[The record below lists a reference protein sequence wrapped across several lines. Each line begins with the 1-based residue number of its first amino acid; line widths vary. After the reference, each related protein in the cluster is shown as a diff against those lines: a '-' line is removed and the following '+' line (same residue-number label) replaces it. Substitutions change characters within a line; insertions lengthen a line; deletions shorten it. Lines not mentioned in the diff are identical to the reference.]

1 VHVMGWIMHRSA
13 LVLLG
18 AVLFAAAANV
28 EARVYKWVDKKGITH
43 YGETVPPEYANANIT
58 ELDDKGR
65 VVSQHEVLT
74 PEQAAARAEAEA
86 KKRAEEQAALDQ
98 KRHDK
103 ALVSSYNSEQ
113 EIDLARDRS
122 LKQVNAM
129 LDSLRARLKIEQ
141 QGGNATR
148 AAQVQQEIGQ
158 REKEAADIR
167 ARFEADKQRYREL
180 TTAAPKQ

>member
-1 VHVMGWIMHRSA
+1 MMRRSA
-13 LVLLG
+13 LLLSGVLLF
-18 AVLFAAAANV
+18 AVSVSA

-58 ELDDKGR
+58 ELDEKGR

-74 PEQAAARAEAEA
+74 PEQAAARAESEA
-86 KKRAEEQAALDQ
+86 KKRAAEQAALDQ

-129 LDSLRARLKIEQ
+129 LDSLRVRLKIEQ
-141 QGGNATR
+141 QGGNTARAT
-148 AAQVQQEIGQ
+148 QIQQEIGQ

-180 TTAAPKQ
+180 TTAAPQQ